1 MASDAK
7 STTMSNNVAKMLV
20 EITTDG
26 IPKLHCPVCNKALVS
41 LAGYVKHVKKHE
53 PPGGFQCRYC
63 EVCYCHEDLLQ
74 DHVKAEHHDVA
85 ASQDGERKTY
95 VCNKCGAE
103 YKYLESYK
111 RHCNKCG
118 PNKRTT
124 KNNEKTEEET
134 PSAGSSNSIRQ
145 VECKFCSTRFSCS
158 SNLIK
163 HQRSR
168 PDTCGQ
174 EIFQANRKS
183 FIDMEDTDGS
193 NSKKKKPAPQRRGR
207 KIEPSTS
214 DQEFISESPPDT
226 DSDDDIPLASRR
238 KPQIQTA
245 IQAQALKQEDGLSDS
260 TEECPDFDPA
270 NSDDEQDV
278 IQFLPLPAPAMEVK
292 EEAVD
297 EDGEFDYPDAS
308 LFVKAE
314 SAADI
319 FSNEKDKLL
328 DVLLSTDEGDGLKPF
343 ESLKVEHAGGGGI
356 LDEIATVPLTEHLET
371 ELIEEDVLDVRVD
384 KTKRAGRAA
393 KNNQNEKPKRKYR
406 KRNAAKSP
414 SSDEDDEMN
423 SSPTPT
429 KRVAKISKKELKE
442 RLKMMNKVEKS
453 WKCPHC
459 VKIYHIRKPYEK
471 HLRDDH
477 KLNEDD
483 IKDIFKDVDTNAKLD
498 EEVFKCK
505 ICSKIYLVEK
515 RLETH
520 MKVHGEDG
528 SLTFKCPCYCN
539 LFFASKEL
547 ATEHA
552 HQQHKELLY
561 CEKCDKYMTGH
572 DSLKN
577 HEKNF
582 HSKKEPRNLPRNLI
596 CDKCGKKFSGRTSLS
611 DHVRSDCGRLPL
623 YQCSECG
630 KRLSTAGILKTHMLL
645 HQAETPYQ
653 CDKCGKTFKVK
664 AQYKS
669 HLKTRHTDYK
679 PYKCHLCPKEYPYR
693 ESLLTHMTVHTG
705 IKRFLC
711 NNCGKRFTCISNLQ
725 AHRKVHAD
733 TCGQLPLNA
742 KATQYMGV
750 QRGKLLMGAKPEAGM
765 EYEETK
771 TLIAQEVIDRDMPM
785 AQELNFPSDGSTPL
799 ATVPLN
805 YASSHLVQPIVFQTM
820 QAKVRRED

>member
-1 MASDAK
+1 MASDSMAPSSSSAAAAAAATK
-7 STTMSNNVAKMLV
+7 LLV

-41 LAGYVKHVKKHE
+41 LAGYVKHVKKHQ
-53 PPGGFQCRYC
+53 PPGGFECRSC
-63 EVCYCHEDLLQ
+63 DARFCHEEELTKHAKD
-74 DHVKAEHHDVA
+74 EHGETASVA
-85 ASQDGERKTY
+85 GQERKPF
-95 VCNKCGAE
+95 VCEKCGAE
-103 YKYLESYK
+103 YKYQEAYR
-111 RHCNKCG
+111 RHCRTKCG
-118 PNKRTT
+118 E
-124 KNNEKTEEET
+124 EKPPKEET
-134 PSAGSSNSIRQ
+134 RP
-145 VECKFCSTRFSCS
+145 VECSSCYTRFSCFAS
-158 SNLIK
+158 LTK
-163 HQRSR
+163 HRRSR
-168 PDTCGQ
+168 PETCGQ
-174 EIFQANRKS
+174 PEYDVPGESEGKKRKAYR
-183 FIDMEDTDGS
+183 
-193 NSKKKKPAPQRRGR
+193 KKGR
-207 KIEPSTS
+207 KRDSDDETTS
-214 DQEFISESPPDT
+214 DESEEET
-226 DSDDDIPLASRR
+226 DDDIPLASRL
-238 KPQIQTA
+238 KTK
-245 IQAQALKQEDGLSDS
+245 LKQESQFSDS
-260 TEECPDFDPA
+260 GDECPDFEPN
-270 NSDDEQDV
+270 NSEDEADSSG
-278 IQFLPLPAPAMEVK
+278 FKLPPPAMVK
-292 EEAVD
+292 VEAFDEED
-297 EDGEFDYPDAS
+297 FEYQDAS
-308 LFVKAE
+308 MYVKTE
-314 SAADI
+314 STDI

-328 DVLLSTDEGDGLKPF
+328 DVLLNEGDGLKPF
-343 ESLKVEHAGGGGI
+343 ESLKVEQGAGI
-356 LDEIATVPLTEHLET
+356 LDEIAAVPLVEVA
-371 ELIEEDVLDVRVD
+371 EEDVLSLRGPRKDEVV
-384 KTKRAGRAA
+384 KRKRGRPP
-393 KNNQNEKPKRKYR
+393 KEKIPVIKRKYR
-406 KRNAAKSP
+406 KRNAPRSP
-414 SSDEDDEMN
+414 SPED
-423 SSPTPT
+423 SSGTP

-442 RLKMMNKVEKS
+442 RLKMINKMEKS

-477 KLNEDD
+477 KLNEQEM
-483 IKDIFKDVDTNAKLD
+483 KEIFKDVDVHAKLD
-498 EEVFKCK
+498 EEVFKCN

-515 RLETH
+515 RLVTH

-528 SLTFKCPCYCN
+528 KLTFKCPCYCN
-539 LFFASKEL
+539 LFFATKEQ

-552 HQQHKELLY
+552 RAQHKELLY

-577 HEKNF
+577 HERNF
-582 HSKKEPRNLPRNLI
+582 HSKKEPRSQQRNLI
-596 CDKCGKKFSGRTSLS
+596 CDKCGKKFTGRTSLS

-623 YQCSECG
+623 YGCTVCG
-630 KRLSTAGILKTHMLL
+630 KHLSTAGILKTHMLL
-645 HQAETPYQ
+645 HKADTPYQ

-771 TLIAQEVIDRDMPM
+771 TLIAQDVIDRDMPM
-785 AQELNFPSDGSTPL
+785 AQELNFPSDGSAPL

-805 YASSHLVQPIVFQTM
+805 YASSHLVPHIVLQTM
-820 QAKVRRED
+820 QAEARRLE

>member
-1 MASDAK
+1 MAAESMASGSSGGA
-7 STTMSNNVAKMLV
+7 VQKMLV

-26 IPKLHCPVCNKALVS
+26 VPKLHCPVCNKALIS

-53 PPGGFQCRYC
+53 PPGGFQCRQC
-63 EVCYCHEDLLQ
+63 EARYCHEDELTQ
-74 DHVKAEHHDVA
+74 HVKGVHAPA
-85 ASQDGERKTY
+85 ADEERKR
-95 VCNKCGAE
+95 N
-103 YKYLESYK
+103 S
-111 RHCNKCG
+111 
-118 PNKRTT
+118 
-124 KNNEKTEEET
+124 KTAKSQQTSDPDET
-134 PSAGSSNSIRQ
+134 PPLKESLSTDAGGVRQ
-145 VECKFCSTRFSCS
+145 VECKCCSERFSCS
-158 SNLIK
+158 SNLAK
-163 HQRSR
+163 HRRSR
-168 PDTCGQ
+168 PETCG
-174 EIFQANRKS
+174 KL
-183 FIDMEDTDGS
+183 
-193 NSKKKKPAPQRRGR
+193 
-207 KIEPSTS
+207 EPSPGPSKGRPRQRAKVKAGASSS
-214 DQEFISESPPDT
+214 DEDEEDATASE
-226 DSDDDIPLASRR
+226 SDDDIPLASRI
-238 KPQIQTA
+238 KAKTVPAPPQ
-245 IQAQALKQEDGLSDS
+245 LKEENMSDQQQSSDS
-260 TEECPDFDPA
+260 GDECPDFEPN
-270 NSDDEQDV
+270 NSDEEADAA
-278 IQFLPLPAPAMEVK
+278 QFQLPAPAMVK
-292 EEAVD
+292 VEAFD
-297 EDGEFDYPDAS
+297 EDFEYQDAS
-308 LFVKAE
+308 LFVKTE
-314 SAADI
+314 SADI
-319 FSNEKDKLL
+319 FSSEKDKLL

-343 ESLKVEHAGGGGI
+343 ESLKVEHAGGGI
-356 LDEIATVPLTEHLET
+356 LDEIAAVPLGEHTETAET
-371 ELIEEDVLDVRVD
+371 EEDVLSLRHNYEE
-384 KTKRAGRAA
+384 KKKRPKDSTG
-393 KNNQNEKPKRKYR
+393 KRKYR
-406 KRNAAKSP
+406 KRGTIR
-414 SSDEDDEMN
+414 
-423 SSPTPT
+423 SPTPEEAPT
-429 KRVAKISKKELKE
+429 STPKRVAKITKKELKE
-442 RLKMMNKVEKS
+442 RLKMINKMEKT

-477 KLNEDD
+477 KLNEQD
-483 IKDIFKDVDTNAKLD
+483 IKDIFKDVDVHAKLD
-498 EEVFKCK
+498 EEVFKCP

-520 MKVHGEDG
+520 LKVHGEDG
-528 SLTFKCPCYCN
+528 SLIFKCPCYCN

-596 CDKCGKKFSGRTSLS
+596 CDKCGKKFTGRTSLS

-623 YQCSECG
+623 YQCNVCG
-630 KRLSTAGILKTHMLL
+630 KRLSTAGILKTHLLL
-645 HQAETPYQ
+645 HQSETPYQ

-669 HLKTRHTDYK
+669 HLKTRHTEYK

-771 TLIAQEVIDRDMPM
+771 TLIAQDVIDKDMPM
-785 AQELNFPSDGSTPL
+785 AQELNFPSDGTAPL

-805 YASSHLVQPIVFQTM
+805 YASTHLVPHIVLQTM
-820 QAKVRRED
+820 QAEARRMD

>member
-1 MASDAK
+1 MA
-7 STTMSNNVAKMLV
+7 TQKMLV

-26 IPKLHCPVCNKALVS
+26 VPKLHCPVCNKALVS

-63 EVCYCHEDLLQ
+63 DAHYCHEEELKQHIKETHSAFVCRLCVSGDVIFSSLEEHDAHIEEQHQDSKFDVDLQPPAPVSDKPFKCEICGKCFADRESSLK
-74 DHVKAEHHDVA
+74 HRSEHA
-85 ASQDGERKTY
+85 
-95 VCNKCGAE
+95 
-103 YKYLESYK
+103 
-111 RHCNKCG
+111 
-118 PNKRTT
+118 
-124 KNNEKTEEET
+124 
-134 PSAGSSNSIRQ
+134 NSLP
-145 VECKFCSTRFSCS
+145 VECKCCAMRFSCIS
-158 SNLIK
+158 SLTK
-163 HQRSR
+163 HQRRR
-168 PDTCGQ
+168 PDTCGRP
-174 EIFQANRKS
+174 EAHKYRKRLS
-183 FIDMEDTDGS
+183 APTEPPKDVV
-193 NSKKKKPAPQRRGR
+193 KKKRGR
-207 KIEPSTS
+207 PRKAQVIAE
-214 DQEFISESPPDT
+214 
-226 DSDDDIPLASRR
+226 DSDDDDVPLASRL
-238 KPQIQTA
+238 KVTA
-245 IQAQALKQEDGLSDS
+245 APVLKQEINSQELSDS
-260 TEECPDFDPA
+260 AEEYPDFEPN
-270 NSDDEQDV
+270 NSDDEPDAAR
-278 IQFLPLPAPAMEVK
+278 FKLPTPATVK
-292 EEAVD
+292 QEAID
-297 EDGEFDYPDAS
+297 PDFEYQDAS
-308 LFVKAE
+308 LFVKE
-314 SAADI
+314 EGSGLDI
-319 FSNEKDKLL
+319 YSSEKDKLL
-328 DVLLSTDEGDGLKPF
+328 DVLLNQDEGLKPF
-343 ESLKVEHAGGGGI
+343 ENLKVEHATGSGI
-356 LDEIATVPLTEHLET
+356 LDEIAAVPMLKHNGTEHM
-371 ELIEEDVLDVRVD
+371 EEDVLALRETDEDDDDNDNDDDDEEFIARVPRQRPL
-384 KTKRAGRAA
+384 TKLGV
-393 KNNQNEKPKRKYR
+393 KRKYR
-406 KRNAAKSP
+406 KRGEMPNAGTTTAGAGP
-414 SSDEDDEMN
+414 R
-423 SSPTPT
+423 
-429 KRVAKISKKELKE
+429 RVAKITKKELKE
-442 RLKMMNKVEKS
+442 RLKMLSKMEKS

-477 KLNEDD
+477 KLSELA
-483 IKDIFKDVDTNAKLD
+483 IKELFKDVDAHAKLD
-498 EEVFKCK
+498 DEVFKCK

-520 MKVHGEDG
+520 MKVHGQDG

-547 ATEHA
+547 ATQHA
-552 HQQHKELLY
+552 HELHKELLY

-577 HEKNF
+577 HEKNY
-582 HSKKEPRNLPRNLI
+582 HARKEPRNLPRNLI
-596 CDKCGKKFSGRTSLS
+596 CDKCGKKFTGRTSLS
-611 DHVRSDCGRLPL
+611 DHVRSECGRMPL
-623 YQCSECG
+623 YECKVCN

-645 HQAETPYQ
+645 HQSETPYQ

-771 TLIAQEVIDRDMPM
+771 TLIAQDVIDRDMPM
-785 AQELNFPSDGSTPL
+785 AQELNFPSDGSAPL

-805 YASSHLVQPIVFQTM
+805 YASSHLVPHIVLQTM
-820 QAKVRRED
+820 QAEARK

>member
-1 MASDAK
+1 MANESMAPK
-7 STTMSNNVAKMLV
+7 LLV

-26 IPKLHCPVCNKALVS
+26 VPKLHCPVCNKALVS
-41 LAGYVKHVKKHE
+41 LAGYVKHVKKHQ
-53 PPGGFQCRYC
+53 PPGGFECRHC
-63 EVCYCHEDLLQ
+63 DARFCSEEELTQHAKD
-74 DHVKAEHHDVA
+74 EHGITGA
-85 ASQDGERKTY
+85 AAGQERKPF
-95 VCNKCGAE
+95 VCEKCGAE
-103 YKYLESYK
+103 YKYQEAYR
-111 RHCNKCG
+111 RHCRTKCG
-118 PNKRTT
+118 E
-124 KNNEKTEEET
+124 EKPSMEESR
-134 PSAGSSNSIRQ
+134 PM
-145 VECKFCSTRFSCS
+145 ECKCCFTRFSS
-158 SNLIK
+158 GSNLIK
-163 HQRSR
+163 HRRSR

-174 EIFQANRKS
+174 PEYDTPGTSEQKKRKS
-183 FIDMEDTDGS
+183 FRKKGRNRGS
-193 NSKKKKPAPQRRGR
+193 DD
-207 KIEPSTS
+207 ESTT
-214 DQEFISESPPDT
+214 EES
-226 DSDDDIPLASRR
+226 DSDDDIPLASRL
-238 KPQIQTA
+238 KTK
-245 IQAQALKQEDGLSDS
+245 LKQESQNSDS
-260 TEECPDFDPA
+260 GDECPDFEPN
-270 NSDDEQDV
+270 NSDDDADASGFQ
-278 IQFLPLPAPAMEVK
+278 LPPPAMVK
-292 EEAVD
+292 VEAFDEED
-297 EDGEFDYPDAS
+297 FEYQDAS
-308 LFVKAE
+308 MYVKTE
-314 SAADI
+314 STDI

-328 DVLLSTDEGDGLKPF
+328 DVLLNEGDGLKPF
-343 ESLKVEHAGGGGI
+343 ESLKVEQGAGI
-356 LDEIATVPLTEHLET
+356 LDEIAAVPLVEVA
-371 ELIEEDVLDVRVD
+371 EEDVLALRGHGHSIEKTGVR
-384 KTKRAGRAA
+384 KRGRPP
-393 KNNQNEKPKRKYR
+393 KEKIPVVKRKYR
-406 KRNAAKSP
+406 KRNAPRSP
-414 SSDEDDEMN
+414 SPED
-423 SSPTPT
+423 SSGTP

-442 RLKMMNKVEKS
+442 RLKMINKMEKS

-477 KLNEDD
+477 KLNEQEM
-483 IKDIFKDVDTNAKLD
+483 KEIFKDVDVHAKLD
-498 EEVFKCK
+498 EEVFKCP

-515 RLETH
+515 RLVTH

-528 SLTFKCPCYCN
+528 KLTFKCPCYCN
-539 LFFASKEL
+539 LFFATKEQ

-552 HQQHKELLY
+552 RAQHKELLY

-577 HEKNF
+577 HERNF
-582 HSKKEPRNLPRNLI
+582 HSKKEPRSQQRNLI
-596 CDKCGKKFSGRTSLS
+596 CDKCGKKFTGRTSLS

-623 YQCSECG
+623 YGCSVCG
-630 KRLSTAGILKTHMLL
+630 KHLSTAGILKTHMLL
-645 HQAETPYQ
+645 HKADTPYQ

-771 TLIAQEVIDRDMPM
+771 TLIAQDVIDRDMPM
-785 AQELNFPSDGSTPL
+785 AQELNFPSDGSAPL

-805 YASSHLVQPIVFQTM
+805 YASTHLVPHIVLQTM
-820 QAKVRRED
+820 QAEARRLE

>member
-1 MASDAK
+1 MAFQPAGSGQ
-7 STTMSNNVAKMLV
+7 KMLV

-26 IPKLHCPVCNKALVS
+26 VPKLHCPVCNKALIS
-41 LAGYVKHVKKHE
+41 LAGYVKHVKKHD
-53 PPGGFQCRYC
+53 PPGGFQCRHC
-63 EVCYCHEDLLQ
+63 DAHYCHEEELKE
-74 DHVKAEHHDVA
+74 HVKTKHGALTCTLCKEGDEVVFK
-85 ASQDGERKTY
+85 SK
-95 VCNKCGAE
+95 AE
-103 YKYLESYK
+103 YDAHVEEAHQDRKFNVGVDTSEKPFKCEICGKSFADRESCLT
-111 RHCNKCG
+111 HHS
-118 PNKRTT
+118 
-124 KNNEKTEEET
+124 EHL
-134 PSAGSSNSIRQ
+134 SALP
-145 VECKFCSTRFSCS
+145 VECKCCSMRFTCHS
-158 SNLIK
+158 SLTK
-163 HQRSR
+163 HQRKR
-168 PDTCGQ
+168 PDTCGKPDQ
-174 EIFQANRKS
+174 RTNRNRTPAPEQPK
-183 FIDMEDTDGS
+183 DVDQTGEKVV
-193 NSKKKKPAPQRRGR
+193 KKKRGR
-207 KIEPSTS
+207 PRKCSKPVPAS
-214 DQEFISESPPDT
+214 SE
-226 DSDDDIPLASRR
+226 DSEDDRPLASRR
-238 KPQIQTA
+238 KVATPQ
-245 IQAQALKQEDGLSDS
+245 LKQEVISSQELSDS
-260 TEECPDFDPA
+260 AEEYPDFEPN
-270 NSDDEQDV
+270 NSDEEVDAV
-278 IQFLPLPAPAMEVK
+278 QFKLPTPAMVK
-292 EEAVD
+292 VEAMD
-297 EDGEFDYPDAS
+297 SDFEYQDAS
-308 LFVKAE
+308 QFIKVE
-314 SAADI
+314 SAPDI
-319 FSNEKDKLL
+319 YSNEKDKLL
-328 DVLLSTDEGDGLKPF
+328 DVLLSTDESVKPF
-343 ESLKVEHAGGGGI
+343 ENLKVEHGMA
-356 LDEIATVPLTEHLET
+356 LDEIAAVPMSKPSGAEQA
-371 ELIEEDVLDVRVD
+371 EEDVLALWESEPDSTDDDDFND
-384 KTKRAGRAA
+384 KRKSR
-393 KNNQNEKPKRKYR
+393 KKSNVKRKYR
-406 KRNAAKSP
+406 KRSTAASP
-414 SSDEDDEMN
+414 PPESAAA
-423 SSPTPT
+423 PG
-429 KRVAKISKKELKE
+429 RVAKISKKELKE
-442 RLKMMNKVEKS
+442 RLKMLNKMEKS

-477 KLNEDD
+477 KLNEQE
-483 IKDIFKDVDTNAKLD
+483 IRELFKDVDGHAKLD

-520 MKVHGEDG
+520 MKVHGKDG

-547 ATEHA
+547 ATQHA

-577 HEKNF
+577 HEKNY
-582 HSKKEPRNLPRNLI
+582 HAKKEPRNLPRNLI

-611 DHVRSDCGRLPL
+611 DHVRSECGRMPL
-623 YQCSECG
+623 YECTVCR

-645 HQAETPYQ
+645 HQSETPYQ

-771 TLIAQEVIDRDMPM
+771 TLIAQDVIDRDMPM
-785 AQELNFPSDGSTPL
+785 AQELNFPSDGIAPL

-805 YASSHLVQPIVFQTM
+805 YDSSHLVPHIVLQTM
-820 QAKVRRED
+820 QAEARHQD

>member
-1 MASDAK
+1 MAAEPIASG
-7 STTMSNNVAKMLV
+7 SGGVAQKMLV

-26 IPKLHCPVCNKALVS
+26 VPKLHCPVCNKALIS
-41 LAGYVKHVKKHE
+41 LAGYVKHVKKHQ
-53 PPGGFQCRYC
+53 PPGGFQCRQC
-63 EVCYCHEDLLQ
+63 DVRYCHEEELSQ
-74 DHVKAEHHDVA
+74 HVKTEHASTAED
-85 ASQDGERKTY
+85 ERNRF
-95 VCNKCGAE
+95 VCDKCGTE
-103 YKYLESYK
+103 YKYLEAYK
-111 RHCNKCG
+111 RHCKTKCQQAID
-118 PNKRTT
+118 PDETT
-124 KNNEKTEEET
+124 PKESLPTKESTAA
-134 PSAGSSNSIRQ
+134 AGVRP
-145 VECKFCSTRFSCS
+145 VECKSCSTRFSCS
-158 SNLIK
+158 SNLAK
-163 HQRSR
+163 HRRSR
-168 PDTCGQ
+168 PETCGKL
-174 EIFQANRKS
+174 EHS
-183 FIDMEDTDGS
+183 PG
-193 NSKKKKPAPQRRGR
+193 P
-207 KIEPSTS
+207 S
-214 DQEFISESPPDT
+214 DQKKDKERIRQRTKLKAGSSDEEEDATAS
-226 DSDDDIPLASRR
+226 DSDDDIPLASRI
-238 KPQIQTA
+238 KTKAVPAPPQ
-245 IQAQALKQEDGLSDS
+245 LKEENMSDQQSSDS
-260 TEECPDFDPA
+260 GDECPDFEPN
-270 NSDDEQDV
+270 NSDDEADAS
-278 IQFLPLPAPAMEVK
+278 QFQLPAPAMVK
-292 EEAVD
+292 VEAFD
-297 EDGEFDYPDAS
+297 EDFEYQDAS
-308 LFVKAE
+308 LFVKTE
-314 SAADI
+314 SADI
-319 FSNEKDKLL
+319 FSSEKDKLL

-343 ESLKVEHAGGGGI
+343 ESLKVEHGGGI
-356 LDEIATVPLTEHLET
+356 LDEIAAVPLGEQTETAET
-371 ELIEEDVLDVRVD
+371 EEDVLSLRHNYEE
-384 KTKRAGRAA
+384 KKKRAKDSTG
-393 KNNQNEKPKRKYR
+393 KRKYR
-406 KRNAAKSP
+406 KRGTVR
-414 SSDEDDEMN
+414 
-423 SSPTPT
+423 SPTPEEAPST
-429 KRVAKISKKELKE
+429 PKRVSKITKKELKE
-442 RLKMMNKVEKS
+442 RLKMINKMEKT

-477 KLNEDD
+477 KLTEQD
-483 IKDIFKDVDTNAKLD
+483 IKDIFKDVDVHAKLD
-498 EEVFKCK
+498 EEVFKCP

-520 MKVHGEDG
+520 LKVHGEDG
-528 SLTFKCPCYCN
+528 SLIFKCPCYCN

-596 CDKCGKKFSGRTSLS
+596 CDKCGKKFTGRTSLS

-623 YQCSECG
+623 YQCSVCG
-630 KRLSTAGILKTHMLL
+630 KRLSTAGILKTHLLL
-645 HQAETPYQ
+645 HQSETPYQ

-669 HLKTRHTDYK
+669 HLKTRHTEYK

-771 TLIAQEVIDRDMPM
+771 TLIAQDVIDKDMPM
-785 AQELNFPSDGSTPL
+785 AQELNFPSDGTAPL

-805 YASSHLVQPIVFQTM
+805 YASTHLVPHIVLQTM
-820 QAKVRRED
+820 QAEARRMD

>member
-1 MASDAK
+1 MASQ
-7 STTMSNNVAKMLV
+7 SLSVGQKMLV

-26 IPKLHCPVCNKALVS
+26 VPKLHCPVCNKALIS

-63 EVCYCHEDLLQ
+63 DIHYCHEEELKE
-74 DHVKAEHHDVA
+74 HVKSSHSAYICRLCVGGNVIFSSEAEHDAHIEEA
-85 ASQDGERKTY
+85 HQDRKFN
-95 VCNKCGAE
+95 VCLDAIEKPFKCEICGKCFADR
-103 YKYLESYK
+103 ESSLK
-111 RHCNKCG
+111 HHSEHTNAL
-118 PNKRTT
+118 P
-124 KNNEKTEEET
+124 
-134 PSAGSSNSIRQ
+134 
-145 VECKFCSTRFSCS
+145 VECKCCAMRFSCPS
-158 SNLIK
+158 TLAK
-163 HQRSR
+163 HQRKH
-168 PDTCGQ
+168 PDSCGRQ
-174 EIFQANRKS
+174 LPRTNRHRL
-183 FIDMEDTDGS
+183 
-193 NSKKKKPAPQRRGR
+193 PAAAETVSAELAQQQVVKRKRGR
-207 KIEPSTS
+207 PKKCPPVAPPSEDS
-214 DQEFISESPPDT
+214 EDDVPLASRLKVQAPVKLKQEFISS
-226 DSDDDIPLASRR
+226 
-238 KPQIQTA
+238 
-245 IQAQALKQEDGLSDS
+245 QELSDS
-260 TEECPDFDPA
+260 DEEYPDFEPN
-270 NSDDEQDV
+270 NSDEEPDAV
-278 IQFLPLPAPAMEVK
+278 QFKLPTPALVK
-292 EEAVD
+292 EEAID
-297 EDGEFDYPDAS
+297 PDFEYQDAS
-308 LFVKAE
+308 AFVKME
-314 SAADI
+314 GNGLDI
-319 FSNEKDKLL
+319 YSNEKDKLL
-328 DVLLSTDEGDGLKPF
+328 DVLLSTDESLKPF
-343 ESLKVEHAGGGGI
+343 ENLKVEHATGI
-356 LDEIATVPLTEHLET
+356 LDEIAAVPMAKHNGAEHM
-371 ELIEEDVLDVRVD
+371 EEDVLALRETEPDSAEEDEDADQLRPL
-384 KTKRAGRAA
+384 TKSSV
-393 KNNQNEKPKRKYR
+393 KRKYR
-406 KRNAAKSP
+406 KRNATASP
-414 SSDEDDEMN
+414 MPEETTASTG
-423 SSPTPT
+423 PR
-429 KRVAKISKKELKE
+429 RVAKITKKELKE
-442 RLKMMNKVEKS
+442 RLKMLSKMERT
-453 WKCPHC
+453 WQCPHC

-477 KLNEDD
+477 KLNEQA
-483 IKDIFKDVDTNAKLD
+483 IKELFKDADAHAKLD

-520 MKVHGEDG
+520 MKVHGQDG
-528 SLTFKCPCYCN
+528 SLTHKCPCYCN

-547 ATEHA
+547 ATQHA

-577 HEKNF
+577 HEKNY
-582 HSKKEPRNLPRNLI
+582 HARKEPRNLPRNLI
-596 CDKCGKKFSGRTSLS
+596 CDKCGKKFTGRTSLS
-611 DHVRSDCGRLPL
+611 DHVRSECGRVPL
-623 YQCSECG
+623 YECSVCC

-645 HQAETPYQ
+645 HQSETPYQ

-771 TLIAQEVIDRDMPM
+771 TLIAQDVIDRDMPM
-785 AQELNFPSDGSTPL
+785 AQELNFPSDGSAPL

-805 YASSHLVQPIVFQTM
+805 YASSHLVPHIVLQTM
-820 QAKVRRED
+820 QAEARAQD